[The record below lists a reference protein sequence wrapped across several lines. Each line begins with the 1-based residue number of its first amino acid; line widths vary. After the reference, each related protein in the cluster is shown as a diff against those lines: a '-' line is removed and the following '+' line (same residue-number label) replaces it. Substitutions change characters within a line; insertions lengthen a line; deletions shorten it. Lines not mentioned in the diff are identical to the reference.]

1 MVTVFRD
8 GSHRFGIRLIL
19 HFLPPYSPA
28 PFFQTL
34 VIDSENKKAAL
45 LVTGEQLKIRSW
57 MPAPFLKIKKAGIL
71 ETFAPQKNRLI
82 HI

>member
-8 GSHRFGIRLIL
+8 GSHRFGTRLIWIL

-34 VIDSENKKAAL
+34 VIDSENQELGASAL
-45 LVTGEQLKIRSW
+45 FENEKCRDSYGFT
-57 MPAPFLKIKKAGIL
+57 
-71 ETFAPQKNRLI
+71 PQKSRQVSK
-82 HI
+82 

>member
-8 GSHRFGIRLIL
+8 GSHRFGTRLIRIL

-34 VIDSENKKAAL
+34 VIDSENQELGASAL
-45 LVTGEQLKIRSW
+45 FENETSCSIT
-57 MPAPFLKIKKAGIL
+57 FLHHD
-71 ETFAPQKNRLI
+71 E
-82 HI
+82 

>member
-8 GSHRFGIRLIL
+8 GSHRSGTRLIRIH

-34 VIDSENKKAAL
+34 VIDSENQELEASAL
-45 LVTGEQLKIRSW
+45 FENEKCRDSYDFT
-57 MPAPFLKIKKAGIL
+57 
-71 ETFAPQKNRLI
+71 PQKSRQVSK
-82 HI
+82 

>member
-8 GSHRFGIRLIL
+8 GSHRSGTRLIRIH

-34 VIDSENKKAAL
+34 VIDSKNQELEASALFENGFNVLDKVIASF
-45 LVTGEQLKIRSW
+45 IISS
-57 MPAPFLKIKKAGIL
+57 
-71 ETFAPQKNRLI
+71 
-82 HI
+82 

>member
-8 GSHRFGIRLIL
+8 GSHRFGTHLIRIL

-34 VIDSENKKAAL
+34 VIDSENQELGASAL
-45 LVTGEQLKIRSW
+45 FGNEKSRDSYGFT
-57 MPAPFLKIKKAGIL
+57 
-71 ETFAPQKNRLI
+71 PQKSRQVSK
-82 HI
+82 

>member
-8 GSHRFGIRLIL
+8 GSHRFGTRLIRIL

-34 VIDSENKKAAL
+34 VIDSENQELGASAL
-45 LVTGEQLKIRSW
+45 FENGKSRDSYGFT
-57 MPAPFLKIKKAGIL
+57 
-71 ETFAPQKNRLI
+71 PQKSRQVSK
-82 HI
+82 